1 MLDIF
6 AATKEVGL
14 HLHSDIEPSCLFFS
28 GPDEAL
34 KATAGVWRKLFVY
47 FNQVFGQGY
56 IGSLSS
62 FILKAFGGPILSP
75 CF

>member
-6 AATKEVGL
+6 AATKKVGL
-14 HLHSDIEPSCLFFS
+14 HLYSDIEPLS

-47 FNQVFGQGY
+47 FNQVFGQCY

-62 FILKAFGGPILSP
+62 FILKVFGGPILSP